1 MVCIAALL
9 KTGVDAHAVALQ
21 PGGPE
26 HMLIE
31 LALAELAHGSVQA
44 ATEHQCQRGVRG
56 RRVHGQ
62 ARGCAQEQDAA
73 ESAGHQ
79 HAKIA
84 V

>member
-1 MVCIAALL
+1 MIFIVTLL

-44 ATEHQCQRGVRG
+44 ATEHQCLRGVRG

-73 ESAGHQ
+73 GSTGQQ
-79 HAKIA
+79 HATIA